1 MKYIRDFVL
10 LFAIT
15 IVIVGYSQ
23 GCLVSAAESTITMT
37 ELYQSG
43 DYDGARKNASEKNQE
58 VTVSSLEEFKMLRE
72 ACYEDDS
79 FLKGISF
86 VQTEDIVASNIK
98 VSYEELSERIYI
110 EQEGKVTASLAQ
122 RYPVA
127 AELFKGKTTVPTTWK
142 DLQLTNAMTAID
154 HDKFLYFDG
163 SYDGKGHYL
172 QGFLGVN
179 DHLVT
184 DGKCS
189 LFFYIGSRGSIR
201 NVNVEDCLMMGCGVL
216 AYGVERGGVVE
227 NCSFNRICIYGETV
241 GSIASCMWYSTI
253 SRCTVKNSDF
263 VLKRDYH
270 GKKDQID
277 SFGNVG
283 GIVGQAS
290 GCIIED
296 CQVTDSKLYG
306 VDDPYEYIGGIVGRT
321 EGSDYFY
328 GTSCI
333 KKCISD
339 VSIVQSYCAG
349 GLIGMQRNSVEIN
362 SCLSIAQMR
371 LFSDDS
377 DAGGVVGRDESGDL
391 TIVNTC
397 SIGSGKAYKSGGLIG
412 AVANTQSKFV
422 FRNCLVLNRARGTTY
437 GSLSANLPNG
447 CEDSITYCYVPKEL
461 GSYFAEESQDLYNC
475 ATVTVPQ
482 LTGEEKSVSILQSP
496 LCSDYYSMVEL
507 LNYCGAKYE
516 YSTWILSDQ
525 KYPVPLAYDNLP
537 DLEQLQASWDNM
549 KNDVNVMPTP
559 TPSNTPMPDPSN
571 TPTPTPND
579 TLEPSK
585 TPTPTPSKTPTPGN
599 TPTPAPSKAQAPSKT
614 PVPSQAAAGP
624 KLRGMKLT
632 AQSATRLTI
641 RWNQNKEADGI
652 VIYQRTGKGKFR
664 KIGRCNGNKTI
675 FVWKRA
681 KAGKKYTFRIQAFV
695 KRQGK
700 KRYGK
705 AISKQI
711 KMPYLNT
718 PKYRLSVGVN
728 ALHQKYMQIALKQYQ
743 GSHIEIYL
751 KKEKGRFAKAA
762 MRTNKIA
769 PYKGKIRFTYQKGGA
784 TYYCKLR
791 TYRLQKSKK
800 KYSPYSRILKIRT

>member
-15 IVIVGYSQ
+15 VVIVGYSQ

-58 VTVSSLEEFKMLRE
+58 VTVSSLEEFKMFRKACIEDTQYRLR
-72 ACYEDDS
+72 
-79 FLKGISF
+79 GISF
-86 VQTEDIVASNIK
+86 VQTQDIIASDITTSFDETSDRLLIK
-98 VSYEELSERIYI
+98 QGGEVI
-110 EQEGKVTASLAQ
+110 ASIMQ
-122 RYPVA
+122 RTGGWAPCLY
-127 AELFKGKTTVPTTWK
+127 KGMTYVETTWK
-142 DLQLTNAMTAID
+142 QLGLSDAVNTGDANAII
-154 HDKFLYFDG
+154 YFDG
-163 SYDGKGHYL
+163 HYDGRGYCL
-172 QGFLGVN
+172 RGFLGV
-179 DHLVT
+179 T
-184 DGKCS
+184 DRLLTYYMNS
-189 LFFYIGSRGSIR
+189 FFYNIGTTG
-201 NVNVEDCLMMGCGVL
+201 NVCNVVAEDCLMMGCGVI
-216 AYGVERGGVVE
+216 AYSVFVGGAIE
-227 NCSFNRICIYGETV
+227 NCTVDRACIYGETV
-241 GSIASCMWYSTI
+241 GSLASCISHATI
-253 SRCTVKNSDF
+253 VGCTTKNCDL

-270 GKKDQID
+270 GKKDQTD
-277 SFGNVG
+277 PFGSVG
-283 GIVGQAS
+283 GIAGQIDM
-290 GCIIED
+290 GGIIQD
-296 CQVTDSKLYG
+296 CRVTNTKLYG
-306 VDDPYEYIGGIVGRT
+306 VDDPYVYVGGVVGRT
-321 EGSDYFY
+321 RQYESN
-328 GTSCI
+328 SESLKI
-333 KKCISD
+333 KNCVSD
-339 VSIVQSYCAG
+339 VSIRQSYCAG
-349 GLIGMQRNSVEIN
+349 GIVGMQKTPIEIN
-362 SCLSIAQMR
+362 SCLSIAQMQ
-371 LFSDDS
+371 LFPEDS
-377 DAGGVVGRDESGDL
+377 EAGGLVGRIEAGDGL

-397 SIGSGKAYKSGGLIG
+397 SIGSGTAYKSGGMIG
-412 AVANTQSKFV
+412 AIWEIPDNVL

-437 GSLSANLPNG
+437 GSLSADLPKNR
-447 CEDSITYCYVPKEL
+447 EDSITYCYVPKGL

-475 ATVTVPQ
+475 ATITVAQ
-482 LTGEEKSVSILQSP
+482 LTGDEKTVPILQSP
-496 LCSDYYSMVEL
+496 LYSNYYSMVEL
-507 LNYCGAKYE
+507 LNYYGAKYA
-516 YSTWILSDQ
+516 YSTWMLSDK
-525 KYPVPLAYDNLP
+525 KYPIPIAYDNLP
-537 DLEQLQASWDNM
+537 DLEQLQTSW
-549 KNDVNVMPTP
+549 NDMDGAPNATPTP
-559 TPSNTPMPDPSN
+559 TPSN
-571 TPTPTPND
+571 
-579 TLEPSK
+579 
-585 TPTPTPSKTPTPGN
+585 TPTPTPSKTPTPTPSN
-599 TPTPAPSKAQAPSKT
+599 TPTPIQSKTPMPAPSKAQAPSKT

-652 VIYQRTGKGKFR
+652 VVYQRTGKGKFC